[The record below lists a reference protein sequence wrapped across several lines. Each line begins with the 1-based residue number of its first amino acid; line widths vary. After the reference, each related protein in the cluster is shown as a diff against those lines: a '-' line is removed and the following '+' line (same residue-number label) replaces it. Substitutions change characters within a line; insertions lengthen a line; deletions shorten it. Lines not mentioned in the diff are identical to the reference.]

1 MRIAKAFALCRNA
14 MPIVARSVGF
24 ALIAG
29 TSLAMAWPAHANAAG
44 WGTASTVGRDAL
56 VAVALGAPLVEGDGT
71 GLKQAAFSLGATQL
85 VTIGLKDVVHE
96 ERPDHSDDKSFPSG
110 HTSVSFASA
119 ATLEKRYGWKIGVPA
134 HVVAAFVGV
143 SRVEARKH
151 YVHDVVAGAAIGEA
165 AGWLLTSKRNG
176 NVLWL
181 PWGDAHGGGLAASFR
196 F

>member
-1 MRIAKAFALCRNA
+1 MRILAGSVRLAL
-14 MPIVARSVGF
+14 
-24 ALIAG
+24 LAG
-29 TSLAMAWPAHANAAG
+29 PSLVTAPPAHASAAG

-71 GLKQAAFSLGATQL
+71 GLRQAAFSLGSTQL
-85 VTIGLKDVVHE
+85 VTIGLKDVIHE
-96 ERPDHSDDKSFPSG
+96 ERPDRSDDKSFPSG

-143 SRVEARKH
+143 ARVQARKH
-151 YVHDVVAGAAIGEA
+151 YVHDVLAGAAIGEA
-165 AGWLLTSKRNG
+165 AGWLLTSRRNG
-176 NVLWL
+176 NVQWL
-181 PWGDAHGGGLAASFR
+181 PWGDAHGGGLAATFR